1 LFHYNNDIIPYAA
14 ARNFF
19 RVSSILIT
27 KSDRSIS
34 YAICLISQGKL
45 LFLDEL
51 VRYYI
56 LAGIPGGLVPAAGQ
70 DSATIWSQYLTI
82 RFL

>member
-1 LFHYNNDIIPYAA
+1 MPYAA

-19 RVSSILIT
+19 RFSSILIT

-34 YAICLISQGKL
+34 YAICLISRGKL
-45 LFLDEL
+45 LILDEL

-56 LAGIPGGLVPAAGQ
+56 LAGIPGGLVLAAGQ
-70 DSATIWSQYLTI
+70 DSATIWSRYLTV